1 MNDAQSQKVTG
12 KTVALLIIVAIV
24 TAVAVTLVQ
33 QLVLGRSIVAV
44 TGGMVGGVVAAMAVV
59 TMKKK

>member
-12 KTVALLIIVAIV
+12 KTVALLIIAAIV
-24 TAVAVTLVQ
+24 TAVLVTIIQ

-44 TGGMVGGVVAAMAVV
+44 TGGIVGATVAAMAV
-59 TMKKK
+59 TTLKKK